1 MKHRYDPDVHRR
13 RSIRLPGYDYS
24 QPGAY
29 FVTIVAQDRLCLFG
43 EVADGVMRLN
53 GAGRLVVEAWEWLA
67 TRYPYVEL
75 DVSVVMPNHLH
86 GIIVLTDE
94 GMEGVDGRGG
104 SGGGSRGGSRT
115 APTGR
120 CDQREHGVGGGVGAI
135 GRDDHGSQTADTV
148 SSSIGGGKGRKTLGR
163 LVGAF
168 KTVSTKRINIVR
180 GSPGEI
186 LWQRNYY
193 ERVIRNDRELN
204 LIREYIEGNPAKW
217 ETDEE
222 NPVVVAKGD
231 L

>member
-1 MKHRYDPDVHRR
+1 MHRR

-24 QPGAY
+24 RPGAY

-43 EVADGVMRLN
+43 EVVDGEMLLN
-53 GAGRLVVEAWEWLA
+53 EAGGMVEEAWEWLA
-67 TRYPYVEL
+67 RRHPYVEL
-75 DVSVVMPNHLH
+75 DSYVVMPNHLH
-86 GIIVLTDE
+86 GVIVLTDA
-94 GMEGVDGRGG
+94 GGRGG
-104 SGGGSRGGSRT
+104 SRTALTRSRSGGGSGSGGRGGSRT

-120 CDQREHGVGGGVGAI
+120 RDQREHGVGAI
-135 GRDDHGSQTADTV
+135 GRDDYGSQTADTV
-148 SSSIGGGKGRKTLGR
+148 SGSIGGGKGRKTLGR

-180 GSPGEI
+180 GTPGEM

-222 NPVVVAKGD
+222 NPDVVAKGNP
-231 L
+231 